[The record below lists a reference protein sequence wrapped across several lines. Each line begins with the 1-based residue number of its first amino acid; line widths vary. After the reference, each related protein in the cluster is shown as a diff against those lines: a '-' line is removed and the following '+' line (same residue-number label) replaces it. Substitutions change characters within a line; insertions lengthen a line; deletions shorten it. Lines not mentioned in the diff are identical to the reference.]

1 MKEHLIVN
9 FNFNKE
15 RRGPILLAFSMQV
28 INAAVVYRLGWK
40 CLAVT
45 DALPTMLHYL
55 FTAAIIY
62 STWPRR
68 DIHFMKLK

>member
-28 INAAVVYRLGWK
+28 INAAVVYLAGDSLSRLQTRMEMSGSDRRTTYY
-40 CLAVT
+40 A
-45 DALPTMLHYL
+45 ALFNYRRNYL
-55 FTAAIIY
+55 
-62 STWPRR
+62 
-68 DIHFMKLK
+68 